1 VRDSVSEPESAAVSV
16 PFHLAGVSHHTA
28 EVSVRERLSPAPEDA
43 LAWLAR
49 ARDAGTSL
57 VVLSTCNRFELYGWG
72 DGDPEGELRRWAAS
86 RGVAL
91 DDGLLYR
98 RDGTAALRHLFW
110 VAAGLDSQIVGETE
124 ILGQVRR
131 AVELAR
137 RAGTT
142 TWELEAAFAAA
153 VSSGR
158 RVRRETRLGRHP
170 ESVSSAAVAQARR
183 CLGDS
188 LQGRGILVL
197 GAGEAA
203 DGVLRALDQEAPGAV
218 VVLNRHPERAR
229 ELTAGR
235 AGAGAAGW
243 DEVPRA
249 LAEADVVF
257 AATAAPGPVLD
268 AATVAGA
275 MEARGGRPLFVFDL
289 ALPRNVDPAARD
301 LPGVRLFDLDDLRL
315 QHCPAAVADSPVLA
329 EAERIVRAELARFRR
344 RLRHRA
350 AGPRL
355 ARLHRLAA
363 RLAEEEANRA
373 LEQLESLTE
382 SQREVV
388 RRMADRL
395 VRRVLYPASKVLGG

>member
-1 VRDSVSEPESAAVSV
+1 M
-16 PFHLAGVSHHTA
+16 
-28 EVSVRERLSPAPEDA
+28 RERLSPAPEETV
-43 LAWLAR
+43 AWLAR
-49 ARDAGTSL
+49 ARAAGTTL

-91 DDGLLYR
+91 GDGLLYR

-131 AVELAR
+131 AVEAAR

-153 VSSGR
+153 ISSGR

-170 ESVSSAAVAQARR
+170 ESVSSAAVAQAKR

-188 LQGRGILVL
+188 LRGRGILVL

-229 ELTAGR
+229 ALAAGR
-235 AGAGAAGW
+235 AAAGAGGW

-268 AATVAGA
+268 AAVVAGA
-275 MEARGGRPLFVFDL
+275 LEARGGRPLLLFDL

-301 LPGVRLFDLDDLRL
+301 LPGLRLFDLDDLRL

-350 AGPRL
+350 AAPRL
-355 ARLHRLAA
+355 AELHHLGA

-373 LEQLESLTE
+373 LEQLDSLTE

-395 VRRVLYPASKVLGG
+395 VRRVLYPASKVLRGS